1 MYVSVSSFKIFVDDD
16 VSFIEN
22 LPSYDCSSSEFCE
35 PHYKH
40 IVKIIKNFQFLMLI
54 SKGPNYQSQKCR
66 TSVNVENPQSLLSH

>member
-1 MYVSVSSFKIFVDDD
+1 MYVSMYVCIYTVSSLKIFVDDD

-40 IVKIIKNFQFLMLI
+40 IVKIIKNFQFLKLI
-54 SKGPNYQSQKCR
+54 SEGPNYRSQ
-66 TSVNVENPQSLLSH
+66 NAELLSM